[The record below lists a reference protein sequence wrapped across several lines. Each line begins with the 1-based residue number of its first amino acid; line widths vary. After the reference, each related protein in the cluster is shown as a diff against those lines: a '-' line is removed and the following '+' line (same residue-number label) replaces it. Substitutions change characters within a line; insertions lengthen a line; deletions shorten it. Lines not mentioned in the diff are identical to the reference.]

1 MALRSEVTVAP
12 DGSHCETNA
21 NAGGSSG
28 GETAPPEEL
37 LPSTTKNSQVGRIAQ
52 RPTRTDMID
61 ANEATASTWSAS
73 RPQVVATGTGS
84 RPSTGPATSVRTSA
98 ATTAKT
104 ATNAVQWRSGRPLA
118 FARSWKTVMKP
129 TIVATSIR

>member
-37 LPSTTKNSQVGRIAQ
+37 LPSTTKNSQVGTIAQ
-52 RPTRTDMID
+52 RPIRADMSD
-61 ANEATASTWSAS
+61 ANDATASTWRAR
-73 RPQVVATGTGS
+73 RPQVVATGTG
-84 RPSTGPATSVRTSA
+84 RRRSTGPATSVRTSA

-104 ATNAVQWRSGRPLA
+104 ATNAVQWRSGRPPA
-118 FARSWKTVMKP
+118 FPRT
-129 TIVATSIR
+129 